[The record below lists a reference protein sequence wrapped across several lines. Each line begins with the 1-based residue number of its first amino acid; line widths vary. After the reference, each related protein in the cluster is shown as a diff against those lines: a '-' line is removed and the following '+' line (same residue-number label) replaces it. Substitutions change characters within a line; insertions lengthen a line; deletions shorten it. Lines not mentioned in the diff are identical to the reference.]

1 MDFGLDLGLN
11 LDYIPSWAYSWCY
24 IFAIV
29 GFIALLKPLIAIF
42 FAKSLGSTLTFVV
55 IIDALIQA
63 ATMFTLF
70 WMCRSSLRGQRNY
83 VV

>member
-1 MDFGLDLGLN
+1 MDFGLD
-11 LDYIPSWAYSWCY
+11 YVPSWAYSWCY

-29 GFIALLKPLIAIF
+29 GFIALLKPLIAVF
-42 FAKSLGSTLTFVV
+42 FAKSLGATLTIVV
-55 IIDALIQA
+55 IIDALVQA

-70 WMCRSSLRGQRNY
+70 WMCRSSLRGQRNL